1 MYRSNTLIE
10 TESSIIN
17 IMAHR
22 YFLTTINGDVAT
34 VQGAEAS
41 HLVKVMRI
49 KEGDSVILTDRSGWD
64 YNAVAKEIDKDE
76 ITFDIISK
84 EKNPAEPTKQLTVY
98 MALPKS
104 DKLEFI
110 TQKMCELGAVRLVP
124 FVSEYCVAQKSKKAD
139 SKVSR
144 LQKISDEVCK
154 QSGRSAPMVVEA
166 TRTFKEILTQLPE
179 YDKVLLFYEQG
190 SEKLREM
197 DFTDCEN
204 VAIIIGS
211 EGGFSQREADMM
223 VEKGAV
229 NIVLGARILRC
240 ETAAVTAASLVMF
253 SLGQLE

>member
-64 YNAVAKEIDKDE
+64 YNAVAKEIGKDE

-84 EKNPAEPTKQLTVY
+84 EKNPAEPTKKLTVY

-110 TQKMCELGAVRLVP
+110 TQKMCVDPLL
-124 FVSEYCVAQKSKKAD
+124 Y
-139 SKVSR
+139 
-144 LQKISDEVCK
+144 
-154 QSGRSAPMVVEA
+154 SGRAARMQSRSLPSGNLPSSGGTCPQDSTPNRDPITCDLV
-166 TRTFKEILTQLPE
+166 TRPYPAFSK
-179 YDKVLLFYEQG
+179 
-190 SEKLREM
+190 
-197 DFTDCEN
+197 FTR
-204 VAIIIGS
+204 A
-211 EGGFSQREADMM
+211 
-223 VEKGAV
+223 
-229 NIVLGARILRC
+229 LY
-240 ETAAVTAASLVMF
+240 
-253 SLGQLE
+253 